1 MNWESST
8 YSASHNYRFT
18 WIKKLVPAYLEP
30 EKRKHQGRLER
41 RGQGWGRQWLRG
53 LITVGT
59 AQCEALLGA
68 QGEGLDIVA
77 AAHARAGLV
86 RGWDAIAQG
95 SRGSRRLR
103 RRTTTTRHRPVVGGR
118 GWHWRWWRLLES
130 FGKGDDDT
138 VKCPCLVLVIEW

>member
-8 YSASHNYRFT
+8 YSASRNYRFT
-18 WIKKLVPAYLEP
+18 WIKKLVHAYLEP

-53 LITVGT
+53 LITVGI
-59 AQCEALLGA
+59 AQREALLGA
-68 QGEGLDIVA
+68 QGEGLGVVT
-77 AAHARAGLV
+77 AAHTRARLV

-95 SRGSRRLR
+95 NRGSRRLR
-103 RRTTTTRHRPVVGGR
+103 RQTMATGHGPAVGGL
-118 GWHWRWWRLLES
+118 GWNWRRWRLLES

-138 VKCPCLVLVIEW
+138 VKGPCLVLVIEW